1 MPASEPSNDAY
12 QCDLLL
18 RHRRRCLRSTKPKV
32 RRKACNACVQAKT
45 KCCCTQP
52 TCSRC
57 AKRGVRCE
65 YVSIANTA
73 ASIPSDSSDSTSSPS
88 ARDHPRPDETRV
100 STTDFP
106 SLWSPRSTLDGPGDD
121 SLDSWSSQNFIW
133 TLDALDL
140 PPLPSSASVV
150 DEVTPG
156 LTPAVPTSHPS
167 FTFPLTSAPPPQSY
181 STLVGETSIALPG
194 PGIPNVSTL
203 TDLGGSLDVP
213 VRPPNYVSLL
223 AQYPRLLLQDDF
235 YCPFVHRT
243 LFNEHVADM
252 TILPHTS
259 MAICCGSALG
269 ARDAAGYVKRA
280 MDAQRQCL
288 IESYVS
294 KAFCRS
300 SPRVLTGQPTYLCM
314 EQWDALHA
322 MLLYEILEMGI
333 ASVDES
339 ESWRRKRSTKGL
351 KSPFLSKMTQC
362 FSRSYLETHDT
373 ALLPPADADT
383 DAPDSWVKW
392 AVAETARRTIF
403 LANIVNFFSNRDL
416 NCGRQSPY
424 YEPLND
430 ELIMNM
436 PLPCDQALWSART
449 EDEWRKVA
457 PASPISPG
465 ITDAFS
471 TLGATGGAIPVGE
484 QLLNHQQQP
493 SLKTLLSKFAKD
505 DLRANCV
512 TNAGFADSN
521 ELRSFIILC
530 ALEQFA

>member
-1 MPASEPSNDAY
+1 MPASEPSNEAHQCNSCFKTY
-12 QCDLLL
+12 QRRDLLL
-18 RHRRRCLRSTKPKV
+18 RHRRRCLRSSKPRV
-32 RRKACNACVQAKT
+32 RRKACNACVLAKT

-57 AKRGVRCE
+57 AKRGIPCE
-65 YVSIANTA
+65 YVSSANTA
-73 ASIPSDSSDSTSSPS
+73 ASIPSDSSDSSSSP
-88 ARDHPRPDETRV
+88 ATRDQPRPEETRV
-100 STTDFP
+100 STTEFP
-106 SLWSPRSTLDGPGDD
+106 SLWSPQSTLGDPGGD

-133 TLDALDL
+133 TLDTLDL
-140 PPLPSSASVV
+140 PPLPSSESVV
-150 DEVTPG
+150 HEVTPG

-167 FTFPLTSAPPPQSY
+167 FTFPLPSAPSPQSY
-181 STLVGETSIALPG
+181 STLVEETSMALPG
-194 PGIPNVSTL
+194 PLIPDVSTL
-203 TDLGGSLDVP
+203 AGLGGSPDVP
-213 VRPPNYVSLL
+213 GVRPPNYVRLL

-269 ARDAAGYVKRA
+269 AQDAAGYVKRA
-280 MDAQRQCL
+280 MDAQRQSL
-288 IESYVS
+288 IESY
-294 KAFCRS
+294 
-300 SPRVLTGQPTYLCM
+300 PTYHCM

-333 ASVDES
+333 APVDAS
-339 ESWRRKRSTKGL
+339 ESWKRKRSTKGL

-362 FSRSYLETHDT
+362 FSRSYLESHDT
-373 ALLPPADADT
+373 ALLPPADAGPDVT
-383 DAPDSWVKW
+383 DSWVKW

-416 NCGRQSPY
+416 NSGRQSPY

-449 EDEWRKVA
+449 EDEWRKA
-457 PASPISPG
+457 TPASPGSSG
-465 ITDAFS
+465 TTDPFS
-471 TLGATGGAIPVGE
+471 TLGAAGGDIPVAE
-484 QLLNHQQQP
+484 QLPNHQHQP
-493 SLKTLLSKFAKD
+493 SLKTLFSKFAQD
-505 DLRANCV
+505 DLRANCA